1 MAGRAK
7 SRAAREEEPVL
18 GSSEASKG
26 ATSQRVRASV
36 VQAVGFIRVLGLEV

>member
-7 SRAAREEEPVL
+7 SRAAREEERVL

-26 ATSQRVRASV
+26 ATSQRVRVSV
-36 VQAVGFIRVLGLEV
+36 EKAYRL